1 LIDPESKYALSLY
14 YIDFV
19 STIIFITEAIMKITA
34 YGVYFCGPN
43 SYLRSTWN
51 RLDFLIVIFS
61 IISITPLSNDY
72 KAFKVFRIL
81 RLISRNDGLKVAVKS
96 LLLGLPN
103 ILSVTVIM
111 LLFFLIFGVISVS

>member
-1 LIDPESKYALSLY
+1 LVDPDSIFALTLY
-14 YIDFV
+14 YIDLV
-19 STIIFITEAIMKITA
+19 STVIFIVEAIIKIIC
-34 YGVYFCGPN
+34 YGFYFCGPN

-51 RLDFLIVIFS
+51 RLDFIVVIFS
-61 IISITPLSNDY
+61 VISITSLGNDY
-72 KAFKVFRIL
+72 KAFKVLRTL
-81 RLISRNDGLKVAVKS
+81 RLISRNTGLQIAVKS

>member
-1 LIDPESKYALSLY
+1 M
-14 YIDFV
+14 
-19 STIIFITEAIMKITA
+19 STIIFITEAAIKIIA
-34 YGVYFCGPN
+34 YGFYFCGTK

-61 IISITPLSNDY
+61 IIAITPLSNDY
-72 KAFKVFRIL
+72 KAFKVLRIL
-81 RLISRNDGLKVAVKS
+81 RLISRNDGLQVAVKS

-111 LLFFLIFGVISVS
+111 LLFFLIFGVISVSQFKGKFYHCEGP